1 MVDAVAE
8 LLGGGRDRI
17 LISDSL
23 YASDGGIDNAIVCQ
37 PGQENFEVGIAQD
50 ITTFMLQNSDM
61 NLDGKV
67 YEVIT
72 PRIKRPTSICEIT
85 GLT

>member
-1 MVDAVAE
+1 V
-8 LLGGGRDRI
+8 
-17 LISDSL
+17 
-23 YASDGGIDNAIVCQ
+23 Q
-37 PGQENFEVGIAQD
+37 PCGQTATGNKPEPENFEVGIAQG
-50 ITTFMLQNSDM
+50 ITTFMLQNKDM

-72 PRIKRPTSICEIT
+72 PPIKRPTSICEIT